1 MTEKL
6 TPIHPGEILKEDFME
21 PLNLS
26 ARALAS
32 ALEVPANRVSDILR
46 ARRGITADTALRLAR
61 HFGTTPEFWLNLQ
74 NRFDLEAARAAA
86 AGTIGRIK
94 PRRAA

>member
-1 MTEKL
+1 M
-6 TPIHPGEILKEDFME
+6 G
-21 PLNLS
+21 PLGLS

-46 ARRGITADTALRLAR
+46 GRRGITADTALRLAR

-74 NRFDLEAARAAA
+74 NRYDLKAASAAA
-86 AGTIGRIK
+86 AGTIRRIK